1 MSSFEYIT
9 DGAEIY
15 RNSFSIIRAESDLSA
30 FSPDEE
36 VVAVRMI
43 HAAGQTDLAQDIVF
57 SPNLVSAARDALD
70 AGKPIF
76 TDVNMI
82 KAGITRRRLPANN
95 DVICTLADERTPAL
109 AAELGTT
116 RTAAAVDLWGDQL
129 EGAVVAIGNAP
140 TALFHL
146 LDLLREGKL
155 PMPAA
160 ILAIPV
166 GFVGAAESKQATIDV
181 AAEWPD
187 HLPELNYLTVTGR
200 RGGSAITC
208 AAINA
213 LATKQEILK

>member
-1 MSSFEYIT
+1 MSGFDYIT
-9 DGAEIY
+9 DGSAIY
-15 RNSFSIIRAESDLSA
+15 RKSFSIIREESDLGR

-36 VVAVRMI
+36 IVAVRMI
-43 HAAGQTDLAQDIVF
+43 HAAGQTDLAGDIVF
-57 SPNLVSAARDALD
+57 SPGAVAAARAALE

-76 TDVNMI
+76 TDVTMI
-82 KAGITRRRLPANN
+82 KSGITRRRLPADNEVLCLLN
-95 DVICTLADERTPAL
+95 DERTPGL

-116 RTAAAVDLWGDQL
+116 RTAAAVDLWGDDL

-146 LDLLREGKL
+146 LDRLREGKL

-160 ILAIPV
+160 VLALPV

-181 AAEWPD
+181 AAD
-187 HLPELNYLTVTGR
+187 LPGLEYITVAGR

-208 AAINA
+208 AALNA
-213 LATKQEILK
+213 LATKQEILP

>member
-1 MSSFEYIT
+1 MSGFDYIT
-9 DGAEIY
+9 DGSAIY
-15 RNSFSIIRAESDLSA
+15 RKSFSIIREESDLGR

-36 VVAVRMI
+36 IVAVRMI
-43 HAAGQTDLAQDIVF
+43 HAAGQTDLAGDIVF
-57 SPNLVSAARDALD
+57 SPGAVAAARAALE

-76 TDVNMI
+76 TDVTMI
-82 KAGITRRRLPANN
+82 KSGITRRRLPADNEVLCLLN
-95 DVICTLADERTPAL
+95 DERTPGL

-116 RTAAAVDLWGDQL
+116 RTAAAVDLWGDDL

-146 LDLLREGKL
+146 LDRLREGKL

-160 ILAIPV
+160 VLALPV

-181 AAEWPD
+181 AADVPGLE
-187 HLPELNYLTVTGR
+187 YITVTGR

-208 AAINA
+208 AALNA
-213 LATKQEILK
+213 LATKQEILP

>member
-1 MSSFEYIT
+1 MSGFDYIT
-9 DGAEIY
+9 DGSAIY
-15 RNSFSIIRAESDLSA
+15 RKSFSIIREESDLGR

-36 VVAVRMI
+36 IVAVRMI
-43 HAAGQTDLAQDIVF
+43 HAAGQTDLAGDIVF
-57 SPNLVSAARDALD
+57 SPGAVAAARAALE

-76 TDVNMI
+76 TDVTMI
-82 KAGITRRRLPANN
+82 KSGITRRRLPADNEVLCLLN
-95 DVICTLADERTPAL
+95 DERTPGL

-116 RTAAAVDLWGDQL
+116 RTAAAVDLWGDDL

-146 LDLLREGKL
+146 LDRLREGKL

-160 ILAIPV
+160 VLALPV

-181 AAEWPD
+181 AAD
-187 HLPELNYLTVTGR
+187 LPGLEYITVTGR

-208 AAINA
+208 AALNA
-213 LATKQEILK
+213 LATKQEILP